1 MKKLSILWL
10 LCLLAVH
17 VAAQN
22 KSVEPAR
29 EKSAKQKTASRL
41 DSMQHIKEVI
51 VTSQLQRTIIP
62 VQRLAGDELRRLS
75 VHSVADAM
83 RYFAGVQIKDFGG
96 IGGLKT
102 VNIRSLGTNHTGVFY
117 DGIELGNAQNGVVDL
132 GRFSLD
138 NMESVQLYNGQKS
151 NIFQPAKDFASASA
165 VYMQSRLPHFGEG
178 KRDNLNVAIKGG
190 SFDTFNPSLLWEHK
204 MGKHLRSQLSAEW
217 MTTSGKYRF
226 HYAKRNGYDTTE
238 VRRNGDVQALRAE
251 ASLYGILKRGNWK
264 AKLYFYNS
272 ERGYPGAAVREEP
285 GRFSHQ
291 DRQWDTN
298 IFGQASFRQNFSD
311 FYSLLLNAKAAYDYL
326 HYLSDPRLDITT
338 MFVDNTYRQ
347 TELYFSHAHL
357 LNLKSWW
364 NLALSNDIQYN
375 YLDANL
381 THFVYPHRVG
391 VLTALATSVQLPR
404 FNAQASLLHTYA
416 NDYTNEVGG
425 TTGKYTKFTPTLA
438 INYRP
443 FENTGNRLFDQL
455 SLRAFYKRV
464 FRFPT
469 FNDLYYTFVGNKT
482 LEPETTTQY
491 DVGATLN
498 LDFNAK
504 PIWLRHVML
513 SVDAYYNT
521 VDNKIVAIPTSN
533 QFRWTMMNFGYCQIL
548 GLDVS
553 AKLQWRLGK
562 VDWATHATYTYTR
575 AKDKTEPQSEFY
587 GGQLPYIPWHSGS
600 AIVSASWKQWTA
612 NYSFIYTGER
622 YESSANIPENYTKP
636 WYTSDFSLSRQFPI
650 KSWQVRITAEVNNIF
665 NQQYEVVKCYP
676 MPGTNFKLKVNFIF

>member
-29 EKSAKQKTASRL
+29 EKSAKQKTTSRL

-83 RYFAGVQIKDFGG
+83 RYFAGVQIKDYGG

-138 NMESVQLYNGQKS
+138 NMESVQLYNGQKT

-165 VYMQSRLPHFGEG
+165 VYMQSRLPVFATG
-178 KRDNLNVAIKGG
+178 KRDNLNVAIKAG
-190 SFDTFNPSLLWEHK
+190 SFDTFNPSLLWEHRL
-204 MGKHLRSQLSAEW
+204 GEHLRSQLSAEW

-238 VRRNGDVQALRAE
+238 VRRNGDVKALRAE

-264 AKLYFYNS
+264 GKLYLYNS

-298 IFGQASFRQNFSD
+298 VFAQASFRQNFSD
-311 FYSLLLNAKAAYDYL
+311 CYSLLLNAKAAYDYL
-326 HYLSDPRLDITT
+326 HYLSDPRLDVTT

-347 TELYFSHAHL
+347 TELYFSAAHL
-357 LNLKSWW
+357 FNIKSWW
-364 NLALSNDIQYN
+364 NVSLSNDIQYN

-381 THFVYPHRVG
+381 TNFVYPHRVG
-391 VLTALATSVQLPR
+391 LLTAVATAVQLPR
-404 FNAQASLLHTYA
+404 FSAQASLLHIYA

-425 TTGKYTKFTPTLA
+425 TTGKYTRLTPTLA
-438 INYRP
+438 LNYRP
-443 FENTGNRLFDQL
+443 FEQSGNALTEQL

-482 LEPETTTQY
+482 LEPETSTQY
-491 DVGATLN
+491 DLGATWN
-498 LDFNAK
+498 IAFAT
-504 PIWLRHVML
+504 PQWLRHASL
-513 SVDAYYNT
+513 TLDAYYNT
-521 VDNKIVAIPTSN
+521 VDNKIVALPSSN

-548 GLDVS
+548 GLDI
-553 AKLQWRLGK
+553 ATKLLWHVGQ
-562 VDWATHATYTYTR
+562 VDISTQATYTYTR

-600 AIVSASWKQWTA
+600 AIVGLSWRQWSA

-622 YESSANIPENYTKP
+622 YESSANIPENYSKP
-636 WYTSDFSLSRQFPI
+636 WYTSDLSLSHELKLKQ
-650 KSWQVRITAEVNNIF
+650 WQLRITAEVNNIF
-665 NQQYEVVKCYP
+665 NQQYEVVQCYP
-676 MPGTNFKLKVNFIF
+676 MPGTNFKLKINFIL